1 MSTRIM
7 TGAIIR
13 TPEDEN
19 IQAQIVKA
27 EIERQ
32 KAMDSAEFEAFMNH
46 IVSQSERMLF
56 VKQRRDAEL
65 ARKLNAQKKRR
76 RVNRAALALWEAK
89 RGLDVGVATVFAAL
103 QKAGIVR
110 LRRVKGDEYRRTILT
125 RKTQHALVSAAY
137 LAVTVLYLYGVWK
150 LYVFFQG

>member
-89 RGLDVGVATVFAAL
+89 RA
-103 QKAGIVR
+103 
-110 LRRVKGDEYRRTILT
+110 
-125 RKTQHALVSAAY
+125 
-137 LAVTVLYLYGVWK
+137 
-150 LYVFFQG
+150 